1 MPDLIAEYISFYT
14 SFRSSTRSSSS
25 APCVYSERRSTLSD
39 PVKRSCCTFSWEM
52 RAGRATRESCGPCE
66 VNQLAHD
73 RIQREV
79 DCSGGDDVKRVVRLV
94 STGLPD
100 WSLHSRTSK
109 TRLERLRLTPESTN
123 LRLESTDGCV
133 PVARRLRQELFE
145 SRASV
150 QASAEP

>member
-1 MPDLIAEYISFYT
+1 MPDLIAEYISFYIQA
-14 SFRSSTRSSSS
+14 SHRAPQSSS
-25 APCVYSERRSTLSD
+25 AALYLSGAALEPQRSRGAKLLHL
-39 PVKRSCCTFSWEM
+39 SWEM

-109 TRLERLRLTPESTN
+109 TRLERLRLTPASTN